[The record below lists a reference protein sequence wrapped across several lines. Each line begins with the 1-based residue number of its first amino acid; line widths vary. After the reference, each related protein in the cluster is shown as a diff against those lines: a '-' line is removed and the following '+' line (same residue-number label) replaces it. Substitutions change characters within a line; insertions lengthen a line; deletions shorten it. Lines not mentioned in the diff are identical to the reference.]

1 VADMVSVLK
10 QMRMTKQFQDVT
22 LQNAVVN
29 ASYAAAIES
38 ELPGEV
44 ITAAMGGGQTQ
55 SDGSPYIA
63 AIGDYLSSLGAY
75 LEGANNI
82 RMDGVMI
89 PHLFPGTK
97 LNMKPVGTPGGVGTD
112 FESSLLRHV
121 AAGLGVSYEELSKDY
136 SKVSYSSAR
145 TSIANTGRFMSARKK
160 MVADRYASEA
170 YALWLEEDWNAG
182 NLPRPRGKG
191 LDLFYQPL
199 MKEALTACTW
209 IGSGLGQIDE
219 LKETQAAI
227 LRVQAGFSTHE
238 QECQKFGSDW
248 REIYLQLARESAKEK
263 ELGLEFQMSA
273 KRPLGAVAPA
283 DPAAPPATPGGK
295 AEETP

>member
-1 VADMVSVLK
+1 
-10 QMRMTKQFQDVT
+10 
-22 LQNAVVN
+22 
-29 ASYAAAIES
+29 
-38 ELPGEV
+38 
-44 ITAAMGGGQTQ
+44 
-55 SDGSPYIA
+55 
-63 AIGDYLSSLGAY
+63 
-75 LEGANNI
+75 
-82 RMDGVMI
+82 
-89 PHLFPGTK
+89 
-97 LNMKPVGTPGGVGTD
+97 
-112 FESSLLRHV
+112 
-121 AAGLGVSYEELSKDY
+121 
-136 SKVSYSSAR
+136 
-145 TSIANTGRFMSARKK
+145 MSARKK

-283 DPAAPPATPGGK
+283 DPASPPATPGGK